1 MKKRGVKAIS
11 LFSGMGGLDLGM
23 KKAGIKILVHIDRNP
38 FCIETLKKNWKKD
51 MVLHEDIS
59 KLSSEKILKT
69 CGVKKSD
76 IDLVVGG
83 PSCQPFSRSN
93 EGKRKGTKD
102 ARGLM
107 IFEFER
113 IVREIKPKAFIME
126 NVMGLLS
133 SNKGKDFKKL
143 LNFYK
148 KLNYNVF
155 YKVLNAAEYGV
166 PQKRKRLF
174 LVGFREKKDF
184 KFPNITHGKGDGI
197 KPLVT
202 SRDAIGDLD
211 EKIIHDSNKT
221 IGGKYGHLINKI
233 PPGKNYIFY
242 TKAGGCKNPLFK
254 DISKFWTFLL
264 KLNPHEP
271 STTIQA
277 QPWNS
282 VGPFHWNN
290 RRLNL
295 REIKRI
301 QGIPDN
307 YFVSGERGGEDE
319 YGSPA
324 WMQIGDAVPPKL
336 AEVVAK
342 QVIKYLD

>member
-1 MKKRGVKAIS
+1 MSKKRGVNTIS
-11 LFSGMGGLDLGM
+11 LFSGMGGLDLGL
-23 KKAGIKILVHIDRNP
+23 KKAGANILIHIDYNP
-38 FCIETLKKNWKKD
+38 YCIETLKKNWKKD
-51 MVLHEDIS
+51 IILHEDIS
-59 KLSSEKILKT
+59 KLSSKRILKL
-69 CGVKKSD
+69 CGAGKRD

-113 IVREIKPKAFIME
+113 IVREVKPKAFIME

-133 SNKGKDFKKL
+133 SNKGNDFRKL
-143 LNFYK
+143 LEFYN
-148 KLNYNVF
+148 KLNYYVF

-174 LVGFREKKDF
+174 LVGFRKKTDF
-184 KFPNITHGKGDGI
+184 KFPDTTHGKEEEL
-197 KPLVT
+197 KPFVT
-202 SRDAIGDLD
+202 SEDVIGDLD
-211 EKIIHDSNKT
+211 EKTIHDSKKT
-221 IGGKYGHLINKI
+221 IGGKHGHLLNKI
-233 PPGKNYIFY
+233 PPGKNYIYY
-242 TKAGGCKNPLFK
+242 TRAGGCKKPLFK

-264 KLNPHEP
+264 KLNPKEP

-295 REIKRI
+295 IEIKRL

-307 YFVSGERGGEDE
+307 YFVSGERGTNNE

-342 QVIKYLD
+342 QVIRYI